1 MGGKRTKEIT
11 PSFIE
16 VIESRLK
23 GILPGASSQ
32 MKMRPHI
39 REIQSFVNF
48 EKDAMPA
55 AVLFLL
61 FQKSSQWG
69 FFLTQR
75 SKNVE
80 YHRGQ
85 ISLPG
90 GCQEQNESLNDTA
103 LRETEE
109 EIGVPV
115 SAIKTLGSVTP
126 LFIPASGFIVT
137 PFIGYCKNHVIPNID
152 KNEVESLHCVKVEHL
167 LDDLIIENER
177 KVINAVEVEIPF
189 FNFNGLKVW
198 GATASILNECK
209 EIISDCYKKE

>member
-1 MGGKRTKEIT
+1 M
-11 PSFIE
+11 
-16 VIESRLK
+16 ESRLK

-39 REIQSFVNF
+39 REIQSFMSFANA
-48 EKDAMPA
+48 AMPA

-61 FQKSSQWG
+61 FQKNSQWW

-90 GCQEQNESLNDTA
+90 GCQEQNESLNDSA

-177 KVINAVEVEIPF
+177 KVINAVEVESPF

>member
-1 MGGKRTKEIT
+1 M
-11 PSFIE
+11 
-16 VIESRLK
+16 ESRLK

-39 REIQSFVNF
+39 REIQSFMSF
-48 EKDAMPA
+48 EKAAMPA

-61 FQKSSQWG
+61 FQKNSQWW

-103 LRETEE
+103 LIETEE

>member
-1 MGGKRTKEIT
+1 
-11 PSFIE
+11 
-16 VIESRLK
+16 
-23 GILPGASSQ
+23 

-39 REIQSFVNF
+39 REIQSFMSF
-48 EKDAMPA
+48 EKAAMPA

-61 FQKSSQWG
+61 FQKNSQWW